1 MLYPVLI
8 KKLWQAQNTICKKDD
23 LYIHLGLVTQSY
35 QNVGLNKTG
44 CFVPVGARAPRLI
57 FPFLNYGYQNHNET
71 VYPSEK
77 VAITIPV

>member
-57 FPFLNYGYQNHNET
+57 LPVKNYGYQHHNGM

-77 VAITIPV
+77 VAIGTPV